1 MSPLSPENHD
11 FQIERAQLGPVRE
24 LALKFNKD
32 TTVSPHPHVVQS
44 FLTPPQSPAVV
55 RGKGRSAIPRETFLT
70 PLQSPKIN
78 LVAQRASTF
87 GKELKAGKRPSFI
100 QKDPHNPFNNSMLW
114 NTDESISIDDPELLV
129 AETMPVVGSAR
140 DYEKVFKEDDQ
151 TSVTV
156 PSDDSFLIN
165 LDDSTATRDDALLY
179 KQHDHSVEVRKVK
192 SKAKKDQKDVKKSK
206 KSDKDATNSKAK
218 SPKSKQKRVVFSGI
232 APLYPS
238 WDFGKVKKI
247 ELPPVSSTTIHAA
260 IIIQRMMRGWWRR
273 LNFRVQLLTYRLE
286 NRERLTSEA
295 LERVWN
301 DTEAKKNKFYDIM
314 KGKMDRRQDREIE
327 KKVTCRSQGQQIIE
341 YLRKDNKKIRE
352 DTDRIKRKF
361 REQKE
366 KQLSLEAASE
376 QIAQN
381 MEVLQVHTK
390 RFQETHNQLARIEPV
405 YQDKV
410 ATLEDSYAQAK
421 AYCDTEHICKLKY
434 LNAMEKIVTMVQDR
448 CTNRKLVD
456 KVVDLMLSIDV
467 DE

>member
-1 MSPLSPENHD
+1 MSPLSPDNHD
-11 FQIERAQLGPVRE
+11 VQIERAQLGPVRE

-32 TTVSPHPHVVQS
+32 TTVSPHPNVFQS
-44 FLTPPQSPAVV
+44 FLTPPQSPAVF
-55 RGKGRSAIPRETFLT
+55 RGQGRSTIPREAFLT
-70 PLQSPKIN
+70 PMQSPKIN

-100 QKDPHNPFNNSMLW
+100 QRDPHNPFNNSMLW
-114 NTDESISIDDPELLV
+114 NTDESISLDDPELLV
-129 AETMPVVGSAR
+129 AEMMPEVGSAR
-140 DYEKVFKEDDQ
+140 NYEKVSKEDDQ

-165 LDDSTATRDDALLY
+165 LDDSTAMRDDVLLY
-179 KQHDHSVEVRKVK
+179 KQQESFVEVREVK
-192 SKAKKDQKDVKKSK
+192 PKAKKDKKEAKKSK
-206 KSDKDATNSKAK
+206 KSDKDATTSKAK
-218 SPKSKQKRVVFSGI
+218 SPKSKQKRVAFSGI
-232 APLYPS
+232 KPSYTS
-238 WDFGKVKKI
+238 WDFGKVKKVD
-247 ELPPVSSTTIHAA
+247 LPSVSSTTIHAA
-260 IIIQRMMRGWWRR
+260 ILIQRMMRGWWRR
-273 LNFRVQLLTYRLE
+273 MNFRVQLLTYRLE

-301 DTEAKKNKFYDIM
+301 DTEAKKNKFYEIM
-314 KGKMDRRQDREIE
+314 KGKMDRRQDRDIE
-327 KKVTCRSQGQQIIE
+327 MKVTCRSQGQQIIE

-366 KQLSLEAASE
+366 KHLNLEAASD

-390 RFQETHNQLARIEPV
+390 RFQETHNQLSRIEPV

-410 ATLEDSYAQAK
+410 AMLEESYAQAK
-421 AYCDTEHICKLKY
+421 AYCDTEHICKFKY
-434 LNAMEKIVTMVQDR
+434 LNAMEKIVTLVQDR

>member
-11 FQIERAQLGPVRE
+11 VQIERAQLGPVRE
-24 LALKFNKD
+24 LALKFNND
-32 TTVSPHPHVVQS
+32 TTVSPHPHVFQS
-44 FLTPPQSPAVV
+44 FLTPPQSPAVF
-55 RGKGRSAIPRETFLT
+55 RGRSAIPREAFLT

-114 NTDESISIDDPELLV
+114 NTDESISLDDPELLV
-129 AETMPVVGSAR
+129 AQTMPEVGSAR
-140 DYEKVFKEDDQ
+140 DYEKISKEDDQ

-156 PSDDSFLIN
+156 PCDDSFLIH
-165 LDDSTATRDDALLY
+165 LDDSTAMKDDVVLD
-179 KQHDHSVEVRKVK
+179 KEHDDSVEVKQVK
-192 SKAKKDQKDVKKSK
+192 SKAKKDKKDAKKSK
-206 KSDKDATNSKAK
+206 KSDKDSKAK
-218 SPKSKQKRVVFSGI
+218 SPKSKQKRVAFSGI
-232 APLYPS
+232 APLYSS
-238 WDFGKVKKI
+238 WDFGKVKRV

-260 IIIQRMMRGWWRR
+260 ILIQRMMRGWWRR

-295 LERVWN
+295 LERVWT
-301 DTEAKKNKFYDIM
+301 DTEAKKNKFYDIL

-361 REQKE
+361 KEQKE
-366 KQLSLEAASE
+366 KNLGLIAASE